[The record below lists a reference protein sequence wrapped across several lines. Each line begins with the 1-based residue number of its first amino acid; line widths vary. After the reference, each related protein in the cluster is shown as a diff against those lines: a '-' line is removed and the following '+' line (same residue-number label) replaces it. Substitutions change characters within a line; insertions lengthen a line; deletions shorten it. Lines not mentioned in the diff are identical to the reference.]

1 MKQSF
6 YLEKDDAIMSS
17 LTMALQDQIQGN
29 IFLLLKLI
37 KYAAYNGVKLF
48 VKSIKSIPSCQIDFY
63 KIHLEQAAF

>member
-1 MKQSF
+1 
-6 YLEKDDAIMSS
+6 
-17 LTMALQDQIQGN
+17 MALQDQIQGN

-48 VKSIKSIPSCQIDFY
+48 VKSIKSIPSCKIDFY